1 MPPPDERTALRLA
14 VRGFVAVVVVLAAI
28 PAYLTLAPPW
38 RPLAARLA
46 CGLLVAV
53 GCVRLIRSARR
64 SLEGAATSALD
75 APAPRAQP
83 PDLDER
89 FLRLR
94 DELRF
99 STRSRQYFETIL
111 WPQLGRLGG
120 ADLSRPPE
128 RHGVRRDGPSL
139 SALER
144 IVSTLEARA

>member
-1 MPPPDERTALRLA
+1 MPPPDERIALRLA

-46 CGLLVAV
+46 CALLAAF
-53 GCVRLIRSARR
+53 GSVRIVRSVRG
-64 SLEGAATSALD
+64 SLEGAAPSALD
-75 APAPRAQP
+75 APAPRREP

-99 STRSRQYFETIL
+99 SVRSGQYFDTIL
-111 WPQLGRLGG
+111 WPELGRLGG
-120 ADLSRPPE
+120 ADLPRPAQ
-128 RHGVRRDGPSL
+128 RRGLRQNGPSL

-144 IVSTLEARA
+144 VVAAIEARA